1 MIIIIKGNHMKTN
14 ILLAKRVLESSHF
27 ICNVGGVEIKEI
39 SKAKIVSDY
48 FWGEMLLGEHGM
60 SYVQI

>member
-1 MIIIIKGNHMKTN
+1 MKTN

-27 ICNVGGVEIKEI
+27 ICNVGGLEIKEI